1 MSNKAII
8 EFGPGALAIESND
21 ISKTAFNEI
30 AVAEFEPQ
38 AGWTFPYVLNEAII
52 TKTELFTGTVVQD
65 GSFALI
71 SSGIAANGTAFIR
84 SNRSLTY
91 SPGIGA
97 IARFTAVFSEPQPNS
112 GMLIGVG
119 NAEDGWFFGYDG
131 LKFGIMK
138 RRDSIDEWFYQED
151 WTEDL
156 FPNLNPQKGN
166 VYEIRYQWLGFGMQY
181 FGIEND
187 KGNVTDVHRIQYSNL
202 NDNVSVSNPSLP
214 LAAGVGN
221 TGNTTNIFIKTPSA
235 VAGLQG
241 KAFSPAFEA
250 LVAYERILTLQA
262 SVETYLFGLQNPQDW
277 LGKDNRLYIQPRL
290 FAAAS
295 EGNKPVVF
303 RVYFNPIIN
312 TPNWIDVSPNIS
324 PLQYD
329 EAGTWIPNGE
339 SQVFSLPLGRADN
352 QVVDLRAI
360 DAEIQ
365 PRQIFAITAF
375 SQTAADVIVSIDF
388 KSRT

>member
-1 MSNKAII
+1 MI
-8 EFGPGALAIESND
+8 FGPGTMPIKNND
-21 ISKTAFNEI
+21 LYRSAFNELV
-30 AVAEFEPQ
+30 VAEFEPQ
-38 AGWTFPYVLNEAII
+38 AGWTFPYVLNDAII
-52 TKTELFTGTVVQD
+52 TKTELFTGTVVQS
-65 GSFALI
+65 GSFALM
-71 SSGIAANGTAFIR
+71 SSGVDANGTAFVR

-97 IARFTAVFSEPQPNS
+97 MARFTAVFSEPQPNS

-131 LKFGIMK
+131 IKFGIMK
-138 RRDSIDEWFYQED
+138 RRNSIDEWFYQED

-156 FPNLNPQKGN
+156 FPGLNPQKGN
-166 VYEIRYQWLGFGMQY
+166 VYEIRYEWLGFGMQY
-181 FGIEND
+181 FAIENPE
-187 KGNVTDVHRIQYSNL
+187 GNISTVHRIKYSNL
-202 NDNVSVSNPSLP
+202 NDDVSVSNPSLP

-250 LVAYERILTLQA
+250 LIAYERIMSVTA
-262 SVETYLFGLQNPQDW
+262 GVETYLFGLQNPTDW
-277 LGKDNRLYIQPRL
+277 LGKDNRLYVQPRL

-303 RVYFNPIIN
+303 RVYFNPTIT
-312 TPNWIDVSPNIS
+312 TPNWIDISPNIS
-324 PLQYD
+324 PLQFD
-329 EAGTWIPNGE
+329 EDGSWVPNGE
-339 SQVFSLPLGRADN
+339 SQVFSLPLGRSDN
-352 QVVDLRAI
+352 QVVDLRSI

-375 SQTAADVIVSIDF
+375 SQTSADVIVSIDF